1 MTSATRYTVEIPAAQ
16 PTYDLNARVCDLL
29 VSGFAEKFL
38 GSAELCLSFQAC
50 HGALGCRNA
59 TWQCSQG
66 VGIDRCVCVC
76 VWKGVYQSHSK
87 FTLILLLGLPSG
99 SQLTARCATQ
109 RKKKMR
115 FKPSVR
121 FMQGYMLVFTSLTSG
136 KRVEQ
141 FEQDPCR

>member
-66 VGIDRCVCVC
+66 VGIDRCVCGRAC
-76 VWKGVYQSHSK
+76 TSPTQSS
-87 FTLILLLGLPSG
+87 LLYYCWDSLQAVSWQPDAQLSVRRRCGL
-99 SQLTARCATQ
+99 
-109 RKKKMR
+109 
-115 FKPSVR
+115 KPSVR
-121 FMQGYMLVFTSLTSG
+121 FMQGYMLEFTSLTSG